1 MTRRPYLSLV
11 IILLLVALASWVDL
25 SKQITIVNPFNSK
38 PLVDRNVETR
48 LGLDLRGGLQ
58 VLLEADLPA
67 SSTVNSNDLN
77 TTRQI
82 LENRANG
89 LGVSEVVMQSA
100 PPNRIVAEFPG
111 LQDPQQVVDALQE
124 TGMLEFVDMG
134 DTPLSPGT
142 EIQTDYGTAGAGPD
156 GIVPPTPISAV
167 TATSVPT
174 DTPAPTDT
182 ATLATTETAQPTSNA
197 TPAATATAT
206 STAPT
211 IYHTVMTGK
220 SLASIIVEA
229 GSQVGST
236 SPYVVDFTLKSD
248 ATTLFGDYTGANV
261 GKILGIVL
269 DKKVISSPRINS
281 AIDKGTGYI
290 EGSFTQDS
298 ANALAIQLRYGS
310 LPIPVKVV
318 ESQSVG
324 ATLGADS
331 VRRSLIAG
339 IIGLIAVI
347 LFMLL
352 YYRLPGFV
360 ADLAL
365 LVYALLSFMLFK
377 LIPVVLTL
385 PGIAGF
391 ILSVGM
397 AVDANILIFER
408 LKEELRAGRTL
419 RQAIDLGWARA
430 WPSIRDS
437 NSSTLITCLILF
449 IFGNTF
455 GVSMVKG
462 FSVTL
467 ALGVVVSLFTAVI
480 VTRTFLH
487 IVLDRVKF
495 AEHPRWFGISEGSR

>member
-1 MTRRPYLSLV
+1 MTRHPYITLV
-11 IILLLVALASWVDL
+11 IILLIVAFAGWVDL
-25 SKQITIVNPFNSK
+25 SKHIFITNPFNGK
-38 PLVDRNVETR
+38 TLVDRNTDMH

-58 VLLEADLPA
+58 VLLEADLPET
-67 SSTVNSNDLN
+67 STVSSNDLT

-100 PPNRIVAEFPG
+100 PPNRIVAQFPG
-111 LQDPQQVVDALQE
+111 LQNPEEVVAVLQE
-124 TGMLEFVDMG
+124 TGVLEFVDMG
-134 DTPLSPGT
+134 NERPAEGT
-142 EIQTDYGTAGAGPD
+142 LIQTDYGTTGAGPN
-156 GIVPPTPISAV
+156 GIVILPPTSEVSP
-167 TATSVPT
+167 
-174 DTPAPTDT
+174 TPAPTDT
-182 ATLATTETAQPTSNA
+182 ATPTEVPGA
-197 TPAATATAT
+197 TPQAEPTATEVAAA
-206 STAPT
+206 APT
-211 IYHTVMTGK
+211 IYHTVMSGASLDIVSVETGQ
-220 SLASIIVEA
+220 A
-229 GSQVGST
+229 VGT
-236 SPYVVDFTLKSD
+236 TGYVISFTLKPD
-248 ATTLFGDYTGANV
+248 ASTAFGEYTGSHIGQVLA
-261 GKILGIVL
+261 IVL
-269 DKKVISSPRINS
+269 DKKVISAPTIN
-281 AIDKGTGYI
+281 AKIDKGSGYI
-290 EGSFTQDS
+290 EGNFTADS

-318 ESQSVG
+318 QSQSVG

-331 VRRSLIAG
+331 LRRSLVAG
-339 IIGLIAVI
+339 IIGLLAVI
-347 LFMLL
+347 IFMLL

-365 LVYALLSFMLFK
+365 IVYAVVTLMLFK

-391 ILSVGM
+391 ILSIGM

-455 GVSMVKG
+455 GASMVKG

-467 ALGVVVSLFTAVI
+467 ALGVIVSLITAII

-487 IVLDRVKF
+487 VILDNVKL
-495 AEHPRWFGISEGSR
+495 AEHPRWFGITEGPR